1 MIDNNNSE
9 AFTVLQVHLDS
20 SKRIATMLN
29 SNTDQSKYFKE
40 HLLNTI
46 KRLENIYNLLD

>member
-1 MIDNNNSE
+1 MINNNSE
-9 AFTVLQVHLDS
+9 AFTVLQLHLDS
-20 SKRIATMLN
+20 SKRIAKFMD
-29 SNTDQSKYFKE
+29 SNEDHSDQFKE